1 MSFNQIVLK
10 NFFKNFSRYVLYL
23 FSLIFSVTLFYSFL
37 LLATNNQAQNEIA
50 GEDGAMEA
58 FIAGSVVI
66 LIIIVTFVMFANHLF
81 IKRRHKELA
90 LYKLIGMTDLKILRM
105 LVLENIIIYFGSVM
119 IGILLGLLFSRLL
132 NMILFRMMGIES
144 VVTFQFSMDSLLYT
158 VVLFIAIFIILL
170 IQNTVFIKRTKLIT
184 LMKLEGIS
192 EVKLKRPNVFT
203 YILGA
208 LGFVMIIGGYL
219 LSENLFDIASEMPM
233 YTFPL
238 MILVLF
244 LTIVGAYFI
253 FKFTVS
259 LFLNIYRKSK
269 NGHVNVNDVLA
280 TSSIMFKMKSN
291 AFLLTL
297 ITTITAISLTAM
309 SLAYISYYS
318 TERMAE
324 LMNPYD
330 YIFVTEDETALPVVS
345 DALTEEDIMHETIS
359 FDFRS
364 YMIELPESQASTIM
378 GLDENQTIGTMS
390 VVSDKHFPD
399 IDVEGDMGILTGSM
413 SIIDELMNLSELE
426 ELIFNNDEGFERL
439 ITITKQQENAVVPSA
454 YTYGQPALVLDNEV
468 YELLETHMDDKLY
481 FERTVYAMDVEDDNE
496 EVLEVVQNAFNP
508 HVPEDS
514 WAYFQNKTS
523 ETQYM
528 KQIMG
533 LTMFIMGFIGLA
545 FLVASG
551 CILYF
556 KQIAECDEERGN
568 YTILRKLGFTESEM
582 LRGLAL
588 KMLFSF
594 GIPLLIGILHSVF
607 AVRAGWFIFGSEL
620 LVPTV
625 TVIILYTLLYSI
637 FGLFSLLYYR
647 KVVKESL

>member
-208 LGFVMIIGGYL
+208 LGFVMIVGGYL

-259 LFLNIYRKSK
+259 LFLNIY
-269 NGHVNVNDVLA
+269 
-280 TSSIMFKMKSN
+280 I
-291 AFLLTL
+291 
-297 ITTITAISLTAM
+297 
-309 SLAYISYYS
+309 
-318 TERMAE
+318 
-324 LMNPYD
+324 
-330 YIFVTEDETALPVVS
+330 
-345 DALTEEDIMHETIS
+345 
-359 FDFRS
+359 
-364 YMIELPESQASTIM
+364 
-378 GLDENQTIGTMS
+378 
-390 VVSDKHFPD
+390 
-399 IDVEGDMGILTGSM
+399 
-413 SIIDELMNLSELE
+413 
-426 ELIFNNDEGFERL
+426 
-439 ITITKQQENAVVPSA
+439 
-454 YTYGQPALVLDNEV
+454 
-468 YELLETHMDDKLY
+468 
-481 FERTVYAMDVEDDNE
+481 
-496 EVLEVVQNAFNP
+496 
-508 HVPEDS
+508 
-514 WAYFQNKTS
+514 
-523 ETQYM
+523 
-528 KQIMG
+528 
-533 LTMFIMGFIGLA
+533 
-545 FLVASG
+545 
-551 CILYF
+551 
-556 KQIAECDEERGN
+556 
-568 YTILRKLGFTESEM
+568 
-582 LRGLAL
+582 
-588 KMLFSF
+588 
-594 GIPLLIGILHSVF
+594 
-607 AVRAGWFIFGSEL
+607 
-620 LVPTV
+620 
-625 TVIILYTLLYSI
+625 
-637 FGLFSLLYYR
+637 
-647 KVVKESL
+647 